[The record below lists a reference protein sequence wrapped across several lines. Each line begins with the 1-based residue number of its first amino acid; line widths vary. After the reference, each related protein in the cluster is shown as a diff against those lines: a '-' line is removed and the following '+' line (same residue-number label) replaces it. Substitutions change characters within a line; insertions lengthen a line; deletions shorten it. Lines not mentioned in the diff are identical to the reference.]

1 MGKISRFGLLEL
13 SRQRLRPSLGESSYI
28 SCPRCHGTGHIRGT
42 DSSALHILRII
53 QEEAMK
59 ENTAVLHAQVPVDV
73 ATYLLNEKR
82 SEIHAIE
89 ARLKVNVVLIP
100 NVHLET
106 PNYNITRLRHDDVKL
121 GEIQT
126 SYQLVEKPAVE
137 IVLPSASQE
146 TKSVRQQAAVR
157 GITPSQPAPMREQMP
172 QREREPEPASFLD
185 KILGWFKQVGGEQKR
200 AQPEQAAAGQQRL
213 DRGTGRRDR
222 VRPAR
227 PGRGER
233 TGEAVNFPGQSREA
247 VQGQR
252 SDRNDSKPQAERLGP
267 KKPQRPPRE
276 EKQARPDTRLLV
288 EEQPGAEDLP
298 QPQQG
303 EEGGRRRR
311 RGGRQRDRGDRQ
323 DRLSRETKNAPPRDS
338 QDQQMASATAQPGKA
353 GTEITR
359 ETAAMASAA
368 LPAHEADA
376 LSESKTMYPSGPANG
391 QAAIQPG
398 DPAMETPMEAADGAG
413 SAAPSSG
420 AVAGTVAEQEGRP
433 DELYAIQQPLSV
445 PIDPPLLLSNASGNI
460 PKPGDEGVATESEG
474 SSKTPEG
481 TSPSMQQAT
490 GKPSYALEPLNLGES
505 GLIMIETVPGKQAPD
520 EQSTEESISEGRRKR
535 KPASPR
541 LVIPDE
547 PLVQIETHK

>member
-1 MGKISRFGLLEL
+1 
-13 SRQRLRPSLGESSYI
+13 
-28 SCPRCHGTGHIRGT
+28 
-42 DSSALHILRII
+42 
-53 QEEAMK
+53 
-59 ENTAVLHAQVPVDV
+59 
-73 ATYLLNEKR
+73 
-82 SEIHAIE
+82 
-89 ARLKVNVVLIP
+89 
-100 NVHLET
+100 
-106 PNYNITRLRHDDVKL
+106 
-121 GEIQT
+121 
-126 SYQLVEKPAVE
+126 
-137 IVLPSASQE
+137 
-146 TKSVRQQAAVR
+146 
-157 GITPSQPAPMREQMP
+157 
-172 QREREPEPASFLD
+172 
-185 KILGWFKQVGGEQKR
+185 
-200 AQPEQAAAGQQRL
+200 
-213 DRGTGRRDR
+213 
-222 VRPAR
+222 
-227 PGRGER
+227 
-233 TGEAVNFPGQSREA
+233 
-247 VQGQR
+247 
-252 SDRNDSKPQAERLGP
+252 
-267 KKPQRPPRE
+267 
-276 EKQARPDTRLLV
+276 
-288 EEQPGAEDLP
+288 
-298 QPQQG
+298 
-303 EEGGRRRR
+303 
-311 RGGRQRDRGDRQ
+311 
-323 DRLSRETKNAPPRDS
+323 
-338 QDQQMASATAQPGKA
+338 MASATAQPGKA

-505 GLIMIETVPGKQAPD
+505 GLIMIETVPGKQTPD
-520 EQSTEESISEGRRKR
+520 EQSTEESISERRRKR